1 MHILLFSQE
10 ANHYET
16 ITEIVETQLNHGF
29 TMADE
34 KISGNDYTLKQP
46 AIPGYNAVYNHLFE
60 TKTGPMKQ
68 TNLESGLGMFPN
80 HVYSHLIH
88 GEPFTGKREHKV
100 LNRSVPLASKSEW
113 EISRER
119 LQIKGTIGHGE
130 FGLVKKGFALDVS
143 KNGGWVPVAVKMV
156 NENGKLK

>member
-1 MHILLFSQE
+1 MYILLFSQ
-10 ANHYET
+10 AAHHYET
-16 ITEIVETQLNHGF
+16 VTEIVETQLSHEF
-29 TMADE
+29 TTADE
-34 KISGNDYTLKQP
+34 KISDSDYTLKRP
-46 AIPGYNAVYNHLFE
+46 AISGYNAAYNHLFE

-88 GEPFTGKREHKV
+88 GEPFTGKREPIV
-100 LNRSVPLASKSEW
+100 LNRSIPLASKSEW

-119 LQIKGTIGHGE
+119 LQIKATIGHGE

-156 NENGKLK
+156 NENGKL